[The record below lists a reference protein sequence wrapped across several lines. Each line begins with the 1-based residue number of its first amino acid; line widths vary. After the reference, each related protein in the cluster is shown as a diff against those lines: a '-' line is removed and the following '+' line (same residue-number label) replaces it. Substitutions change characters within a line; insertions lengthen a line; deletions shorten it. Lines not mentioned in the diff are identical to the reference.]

1 MPTNE
6 TRREL
11 LNRAKAAGYPGSITE
26 VFQAADQGI
35 DLIEQHGLQ
44 QQEQQMQVA
53 QTPQEQ
59 EVGLREEHAAGNT
72 DASMAFPDVQP
83 NQSFN
88 TVGMQAPID
97 IQKIDDQ
104 GHLVESYKNVPPGIQ
119 DLPTGPSEGTIIESP
134 AAYQQGGFAEDSS
147 AEQKAKDRG
156 MKLVSSRRGYDDTHG
171 DYTYYNYKNASRG
184 SASSFR
190 VYDKNPK
197 LMVGVPSTIE
207 AVQPG
212 EEWFEGKIRK
222 IKKKRKKEKILKI
235 SRIDTQQLPVNMD
248 EPVLE
253 KSLPYKSRKPLKD
266 RVKDVSF
273 SYDNYGGADDADVM
287 DKHGRYFTLT
297 LEDGSTM
304 RLAPQTYRNYFGTE
318 SIMTPGKELRV
329 FNHPKRKKQTG
340 GERRNDLKIAIS
352 NVSTNAREKKLLE
365 STNFAENSMGYNPA
379 AYGREYTNSQA
390 SIDPI
395 MLNDLF
401 DERVDEDGKKQGY
414 SKTQKKYFKRFKN
427 LGLPT
432 DKKGFKEELNKDNSV
447 AAVEAM
453 RMVYGRSPEAI
464 PEITDTLGMFHYY
477 NDNYRKNNKIKDLT
491 QSKARFYEGYKTNF
505 QFGGLK
511 EKVLSL
517 KNTYDKVSS
526 PMLVNRKNLKMQANI
541 KPENQ
546 SIAFNTTYNPT
557 KNSILKGGVTYALG
571 QGPQYNA
578 SLNLKF
584 KKGGYTKTYKK
595 RFK

>member
-88 TVGMQAPID
+88 TVGMEAPID
-97 IQKIDDQ
+97 IQKIDNQ

-134 AAYQQGGFAEDSS
+134 AAYQIGGFNKDALTSYNDSTASYNMQLQKNKLINEADASYGESNIRKKNQKKVANLTKKQKDLGIYIEDEPEYTFDKAYNLVRDKDNKIKYPKDPDKTRYKTTS
-147 AEQKAKDRG
+147 AESLKPTRSTFHETSVSPIEMQNESLSLQKGLAG
-156 MKLVSSRRGYDDTHG
+156 ELMLNNNKLKYR
-171 DYTYYNYKNASRG
+171 
-184 SASSFR
+184 
-190 VYDKNPK
+190 
-197 LMVGVPSTIE
+197 
-207 AVQPG
+207 
-212 EEWFEGKIRK
+212 KIRGTK
-222 IKKKRKKEKILKI
+222 NKYFKI
-235 SRIDTQQLPVNMD
+235 STG
-248 EPVLE
+248 ET
-253 KSLPYKSRKPLKD
+253 
-266 RVKDVSF
+266 VKIRSQKINRF
-273 SYDNYGGADDADVM
+273 
-287 DKHGRYFTLT
+287 R
-297 LEDGSTM
+297 
-304 RLAPQTYRNYFGTE
+304 
-318 SIMTPGKELRV
+318 
-329 FNHPKRKKQTG
+329 KQTG

-453 RMVYGRSPEAI
+453 RMVYGRTPEAI
-464 PEITDTLGMFHYY
+464 PEVTDTLGMFHYY